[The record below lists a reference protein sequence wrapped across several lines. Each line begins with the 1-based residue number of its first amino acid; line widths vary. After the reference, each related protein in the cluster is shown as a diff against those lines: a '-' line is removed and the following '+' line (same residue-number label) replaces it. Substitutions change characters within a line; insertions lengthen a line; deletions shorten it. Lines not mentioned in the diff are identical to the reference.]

1 MFFKFL
7 VVFRCFTL
15 LLCLCVVLN
24 SFQRTH
30 SFTKSCLSER
40 ISTDARTFTDEERF
54 LIVGV
59 ILTFNNSYHWSMPKI
74 RPGIENAVESINRY
88 GLVGWEVTVDKGR
101 GGGGGED
108 LRKTGNSSR
117 EGKCLLRRVVWRLK
131 LIFADSK
138 CSDHVAPMA
147 AFDMYVN
154 KSVNLFVGPAC
165 EYSLAPVARYSP
177 YWNIPVITAGAG
189 ATIKAFTDKG
199 DYKQLTRMSSPN
211 NKLGFFLVETLRK
224 CFNWKLM
231 GFVFEDSLGDE
242 TWRKASDQKN
252 NRQSENHHVEGT
264 RNCYFLMEAVYDEVQ
279 FSTRKA
285 LWRRVIKNSS
295 YQSILTSAAQRARSK
310 FFRGVNIDEL
320 LSRILIKL
328 INIIYDG
335 LFVYNDL

>member
-1 MFFKFL
+1 MFFKSLAVLRCSTTFVLCFCL
-7 VVFRCFTL
+7 VFDSC
-15 LLCLCVVLN
+15 
-24 SFQRTH
+24 QRTL
-30 SFTKSCLSER
+30 SLSTTKSCSTTTEWN
-40 ISTDARTFTDEERF
+40 STDDRTLIDDERF

-74 RPGIENAVESINRY
+74 RPGIESAVDSINKY
-88 GLVGWEVTVDKGR
+88 GLVGWGKVAVSDDGDEGGGREGR
-101 GGGGGED
+101 GRGSED
-108 LRKTGNSSR
+108 LRKNSSR
-117 EGKCLLRRVVWRLK
+117 DDDKCLLRRVVWRLK

-177 YWNIPVITAGAG
+177 YWNIPVTTAGAG

-199 DYKQLTRMSSPN
+199 DYKLLTRMSSPN

-224 CFNWKLM
+224 CFNWRHV
-231 GFVFEDSLGDE
+231 GFVYEDSLGEE
-242 TWRKASDQKN
+242 TWRKASDQKG

-264 RNCYFLMEAVYDEVQ
+264 RSCYFLMEAVYDEVH

-285 LWRRVIKNSS
+285 LWRRAIKNSS
-295 YQSILTSAAQRARSK
+295 YQSILTSASQRARSK
-310 FFRGVNIDEL
+310 CSSLGSCNC
-320 LSRILIKL
+320 
-328 INIIYDG
+328 
-335 LFVYNDL
+335 